1 MPSNGPLHPI
11 AMPSVGS
18 FVLWFSLI
26 VAAIPL
32 TLWLLKRTPMGGL
45 SGVQTTRVI
54 SSTAL
59 GPAQRLVTVEVGQG
73 ESRQWLVLGVTAQSI
88 QTVHT
93 LPAQDLPA
101 APALATPPAFA
112 ALFNKARKG
121 QS

>member
-1 MPSNGPLHPI
+1 MPCNAPLHTI

-18 FVLWFSLI
+18 FVLWFALI

-32 TLWLLKRTPMGGL
+32 TLWLLRRTPMGGI

-59 GPAQRLVTVEVGQG
+59 GPTQRLVTVEVGHG
-73 ESRQWLVLGVTAQSI
+73 DSRQWLVLGVTAQSI

-93 LPAQDLPA
+93 LPAQEVPA
-101 APALATPPAFA
+101 APPLASPPAFA
-112 ALFNKARKG
+112 ALFGKARKEQG
-121 QS
+121 